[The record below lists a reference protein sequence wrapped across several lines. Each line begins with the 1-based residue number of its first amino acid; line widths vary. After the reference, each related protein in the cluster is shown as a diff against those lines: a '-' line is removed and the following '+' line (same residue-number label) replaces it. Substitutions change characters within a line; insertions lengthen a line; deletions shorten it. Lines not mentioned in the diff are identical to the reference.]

1 MTCCD
6 RGRRVGRKA
15 SLSLLFSIRT
25 PLLAFL
31 FLLGIGAA
39 PLIAQRRS
47 APERPSQLRVV
58 DIKGKD
64 GQILSYR
71 YLSPS
76 TEVMMRGTAI
86 APDAHIKLKVGSRP
100 GFVELD
106 INRGQITGLKPASQF
121 GLDFLTYVLWAV
133 SVDGK
138 AANLGEITFV
148 DDKPISINVTTP
160 YQTFWLMLTAE
171 PNYAVVDP
179 SDMVVLY
186 SAETPGKVLAE
197 RIEGR
202 LFFYTHY
209 GDYDKKPMSSDL
221 APNAL
226 QQARKAVEL
235 ASRSGILANGS
246 AGAAADEEKRTRDA
260 LKRAQDF
267 LGKAESAYS
276 ANPHGSDVAQ
286 LSRTAAQIA
295 ENARALALGAVGGA
309 LLSHLEAEVARLEA
323 ELAKRAAEV
332 PPESVTQAAANFPP
346 HPEVPVSQPEIVPD
360 RPRSTETVASIIARP
375 LTWFCV
381 AGWGLALLLLF
392 RRRSI

>member
-1 MTCCD
+1 MSV
-6 RGRRVGRKA
+6 VGF
-15 SLSLLFSIRT
+15 LL
-25 PLLAFL
+25 
-31 FLLGIGAA
+31 LLGIAA
-39 PLIAQRRS
+39 MPLAAQRQGSSDR
-47 APERPSQLRVV
+47 ASQLQIVE
-58 DIKGKD
+58 IPEKD

-71 YLSPS
+71 YLGAS
-76 TEVMMRGTAI
+76 TEVTMRGTSV

-106 INRGQITGLKPASQF
+106 INRGGIRGLKPASQF
-121 GLDFLTYVLWAV
+121 GSDFLTYVLWAV

-138 AANLGEITFV
+138 AANLGEITFQ

-179 SDMVVLY
+179 SPLIVLY
-186 SAETPGKVLAE
+186 SANDNPRKPSAE
-197 RIEGR
+197 KTAQTISGG

-209 GDYDKKPMSSDL
+209 WDYDRKPTSSDR

-226 QQARKAVEL
+226 LQGRKAVEL
-235 ASRSGILANGS
+235 ASKSGILATGS
-246 AGAAADEEKRTRDA
+246 AGAAGPEEARTREA
-260 LKRAQDF
+260 LKRAQEF
-267 LGKAESAYS
+267 LGQAESAYTD
-276 ANPHGSDVAQ
+276 NPNGSDVSQ

-309 LLSHLEAEVARLEA
+309 LVTQLEHEVKRLKA
-323 ELAKRAAEV
+323 ELETLRSAVPAPVPTVEAAPV
-332 PPESVTQAAANFPP
+332 NASVAALPDVAASPP
-346 HPEVPVSQPEIVPD
+346 PVVQPEPTPGI
-360 RPRSTETVASIIARP
+360 TVGGVISKPI
-375 LTWFCV
+375 TWFCV

>member
-1 MTCCD
+1 MP
-6 RGRRVGRKA
+6 
-15 SLSLLFSIRT
+15 LS
-25 PLLAFL
+25 
-31 FLLGIGAA
+31 
-39 PLIAQRRS
+39 AQRNAAS
-47 APERPSQLRVV
+47 ERPSQLRVV
-58 DIKGKD
+58 EVKETD

-71 YLSPS
+71 YLAPS
-76 TEVMMRGTAI
+76 TEVVMRGTSI
-86 APDAHIKLKVGSRP
+86 APGAHIKLKVGSRP

-121 GLDFLTYVLWAV
+121 GMDFLTYVLWAV

-179 SDMVVLY
+179 SPLVVLY
-186 SAETPGKVLAE
+186 SASESSGRVLAE
-197 RIEGR
+197 KIEGN

-209 GDYDKKPMSSDL
+209 GDYDTKPMSSDR

-235 ASRSGILANGS
+235 ASKSGILATGS
-246 AGAAADEEKRTRDA
+246 AGTNEAEAKRARDA
-260 LKRAQDF
+260 LKRAQEF
-267 LGKAESAYS
+267 LAKAEDAYTQKP
-276 ANPHGSDVAQ
+276 NGSDVAQ
-286 LSRTAAQIA
+286 FSRTSAQIA

-309 LLSHLEAEVARLEA
+309 LVSHLESEVKRLET
-323 ELAKRAAEV
+323 ELANRPAEAA
-332 PPESVTQAAANFPP
+332 PSVVQASADFPAHPAEATQP
-346 HPEVPVSQPEIVPD
+346 HIVPD
-360 RPRSTETVASIIARP
+360 EPGPAETVASAIARP
-375 LTWFCV
+375 FTWFC
-381 AGWGLALLLLF
+381 ATGWGLALLLLF